1 MSVEIETGLATWLA
15 GFLGTEAQPEM
26 VRRWVDRTYTAITTE
41 IPELARDER
50 LAATLH
56 SAVEQH
62 WLAFLHNFAQPE
74 FEFRLVESGRTL
86 AVEIAA
92 VGLPV
97 EAVIKIYRVA
107 QQDVWAY
114 GTEVVHQISPE
125 VCSQSDA
132 LIYFWDRAGA
142 WLQAAID
149 ISTNIYHATR
159 SKQSAPPEIRL
170 LGAVREVL
178 TGEAC
183 DPRRISANLG
193 GYPVTLKQTAL
204 VLEGTQADPATL
216 ERLAGQA
223 AEAVGAGRQL
233 VVHPG
238 QGCAWAWLAG
248 TFDARRLNELTGL
261 LSSTD
266 ISLSVG
272 VTAEGLD
279 GFVMSHQDALATHE
293 IVSRASRGRRR
304 SGVTFYE
311 DVELGALLA
320 CSPRVDRFVARV
332 LGRLAEPDGTME
344 RLRET
349 IGAFLDHGR
358 SVDAAAATLC
368 VHRNTVRY
376 RLGQAEEV
384 LASPIAKLGSDLDVA
399 LRHHQLFHSEPSRD

>member
-1 MSVEIETGLATWLA
+1 MSVEKETGLATWLA

-26 VRRWVDRTYTAITTE
+26 VRQWVDRTYTAIKTE
-41 IPELARDER
+41 LPELARDER
-50 LAATLH
+50 LATTLH

-92 VGLPV
+92 AGLPV
-97 EAVIKIYRVA
+97 EVVIKIYRVA

-114 GTEVVHQISPE
+114 GTQAVQQISPE

-142 WLQAAID
+142 WIQAAID
-149 ISTNIYHATR
+149 VSTNIYHAAR

-178 TGEAC
+178 TGEAS
-183 DPRRISANLG
+183 DPRRISAHLG

-204 VLEGTQADPATL
+204 VLEGAHADTATL

-238 QGCAWAWLAG
+238 QGRAWSWIAG
-248 TFDARRLNELTGL
+248 TFDARRFNELNGL
-261 LSSTD
+261 LSSKD
-266 ISLSVG
+266 MSISVG

-279 GFVMSHQDALATHE
+279 GFITSHEDAVATHE
-293 IVSRASRGRRR
+293 IVCRAPRDPRR
-304 SGVTFYE
+304 SRVTFYE
-311 DVELGALLA
+311 DVELSALLA
-320 CSPRVDRFVARV
+320 CSPRVDRFVTRV
-332 LGRLAEPDGTME
+332 LGQLAENDGTME

-349 IGAFLDHGR
+349 LAAFLDHGR
-358 SVDAAAATLC
+358 NVDEAASTLC

-376 RLGQAEEV
+376 RLGQAEGV
-384 LASPIAKLGSDLDVA
+384 LASPIAKLGADLEVA
-399 LRHHQLFHSEPSRD
+399 LRHYQLFHSGD

>member
-1 MSVEIETGLATWLA
+1 MSVEMETGLATWLA
-15 GFLGTEAQPEM
+15 GFLGAEAQPEM
-26 VRRWVDRTYTAITTE
+26 VRKWVDRTYTAITTE
-41 IPELARDER
+41 IPQLARDER
-50 LAATLH
+50 LAAALH

-92 VGLPV
+92 AGLPV
-97 EAVIKIYRVA
+97 EVVIKIYRVA

-114 GTEVVHQISPE
+114 GTEVIQQISPE

-142 WLQAAID
+142 WIQAAID
-149 ISTNIYHATR
+149 VSTSIYHATR
-159 SKQSAPPEIRL
+159 SKQSATPEIRL

-178 TGEAC
+178 TGDAS
-183 DPRRISANLG
+183 DPRRISAHLG

-204 VLEGTQADPATL
+204 VLEGAHADHVTL

-238 QGCAWAWLAG
+238 QGRAWAWMVG
-248 TFDARRLNELTGL
+248 TFDARRLNELNGL
-261 LSSTD
+261 LGSTD
-266 ISLSVG
+266 MSISVG

-279 GFVMSHQDALATHE
+279 GFIMSHEDAVTTHE
-293 IVSRASRGRRR
+293 IVCRAPRDPRQSR
-304 SGVTFYE
+304 VTFYE
-311 DVELGALLA
+311 DVELSALLA
-320 CSPRVDRFVARV
+320 CSPRVDRFVTRV
-332 LGRLAEPDGTME
+332 LGQLAENDGTME
-344 RLRET
+344 KLRET
-349 IGAFLDHGR
+349 IAAFLDHGR
-358 SVDAAAATLC
+358 NVDEAASTLS

-376 RLGQAEEV
+376 RLGQAEGV
-384 LASPIAKLGSDLDVA
+384 LASPIAKLGADLEVA
-399 LRHHQLFHSEPSRD
+399 LRHYQLFHSGD